1 MDKEW
6 WKAFFRW
13 LEQAIPEELQRRK
26 AELLEFARKKLDDPD
41 VKADA
46 KRMVRLIDQELLAH
60 ASVSRRS
67 KGMR

>member
-6 WKAFFRW
+6 WKTFLRW
-13 LEQAIPEELQRRK
+13 LDQSSPEELERRK
-26 AELLEFARKKLDDPD
+26 SELLEFSRKKLDDPD

-46 KRMVRLIDQELLAH
+46 KRMIRLIDQELLAH

-67 KGMR
+67 SGKR